1 LGLSTSVCQQYSFG
15 VGLKLEHMKTD
26 LAIAHHPVL
35 GYSPAIT
42 LMFTL

>member
-1 LGLSTSVCQQYSFG
+1 
-15 VGLKLEHMKTD
+15 MKTD
-26 LAIAHHPVL
+26 LAVAHHPVL